1 MPPYRY
7 SPLLPGPDSIRLLRL
22 LPHKD
27 RTAPIQCELFDYTLQ
42 EPSQGTHLYEALSYV
57 WGGQEKPRSISIDGQ
72 DLPVTVNLHEALSH
86 LRDHFFDRIIW
97 ADAICIDQT
106 DLKERGHQV
115 QCMAKIYCKANRVIA
130 WLGDAADD
138 SDRAL
143 EHIYLAAKQTMD
155 PSSSQA
161 IQQAIFAVL
170 QRPWFRRIW
179 VREPLLNN
187 IP

>member
-7 SPLLPGPDSIRLLRL
+7 PPLLPGPDSIRLLRL

-27 RTAPIQCELFDYTLQ
+27 RTAPIECELFDYSLQ

-72 DLPVTVNLHEALSH
+72 DLPVTVNLHVALSH
-86 LRDHFFDRIIW
+86 LRDHFLNRIIW
-97 ADAICIDQT
+97 ADAVCINQT
-106 DLKERGHQV
+106 DFQERGHQV
-115 QCMAKIYCKANRVIA
+115 QSMAKIYYKANRVIV
-130 WLGDAADD
+130 WLGDAADN
-138 SDRAL
+138 SNGAL
-143 EHIYLAAKQTMD
+143 EYIRLAAKQTTN
-155 PSSSQA
+155 PLSNET
-161 IQQAIFAVL
+161 IQRAIFAVL

-179 VREPLLNN
+179 VREPLFNN